1 LEYCFLYTDLSNPT
15 SNRIY
20 MNVGYELVCESAD
33 YVFER

>member
-1 LEYCFLYTDLSNPT
+1 MANPT

-33 YVFER
+33 YVFEN